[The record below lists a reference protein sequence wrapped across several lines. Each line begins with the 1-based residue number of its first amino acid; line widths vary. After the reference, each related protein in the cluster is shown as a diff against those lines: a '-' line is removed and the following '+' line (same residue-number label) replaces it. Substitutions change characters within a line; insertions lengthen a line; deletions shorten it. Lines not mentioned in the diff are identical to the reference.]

1 MKIALISDTHD
12 HTDRLSA
19 ALEVFAARRAEVLI
33 HAGDMVAPFTAR
45 GLITF
50 DGPIRATFGNC
61 DGERTGLSNILKKS
75 IAAPPVTFE
84 LAGRSFVLAHDIS
97 QIPDA
102 LLSTADVAVVGHT
115 HSPSRSQNGRALVV
129 NPGECCGLVTGQSTV
144 ALLDTDDLSME
155 VISLP

>member
-19 ALEVFAARRAEVLI
+19 ALAVFADRRAEALI

-45 GLITF
+45 ALLAF
-50 DGPIRATFGNC
+50 DGLIRATFGNC
-61 DGERTGLSNILKKS
+61 DGERVGLSNILKKS

-97 QIPDA
+97 QIPEA
-102 LLSTADVAVVGHT
+102 LLGSADVAVVGHT
-115 HSPSRSQNGRALVV
+115 HSPSRTQNNGTLII
-129 NPGECCGLVTGQSTV
+129 NPGECCGRVTGQSTV
-144 ALLDTDDLSME
+144 ALLDSDDLSVE
-155 VISLP
+155 VINLP

>member
-19 ALEVFAARRAEVLI
+19 ALELFADRRAQVLI

-45 GLITF
+45 ALLAF

-61 DGERTGLSNILKKS
+61 DGERQGLTSVLKKS
-75 IAAPPVTFE
+75 ISPPPVTFD
-84 LAGRSFVLAHDIS
+84 LAGRTFVLAHDIS

-102 LLSTADVAVVGHT
+102 LLATADVVVVGHT
-115 HSPSRSQNGRALVV
+115 HQVSRSQNNGTLII
-129 NPGECCGLVTGQSTV
+129 NPGECCGRVTGQSTV
-144 ALLDTDDLSME
+144 ALFDSDDLSVE
-155 VISLP
+155 VINLP